1 MVVNDQL
8 LCECEASAIW
18 LSTNVRRAHMSQK
31 LSELLASA
39 RQAAIQSGRTDAS
52 MEDVAFAAG
61 MSKAAYA
68 KLENG
73 KTKSTTR
80 WRELADHLGISHD
93 DFIKAMPSVS
103 PAGGASPRVSRGVR
117 LMQRPDGTYI
127 GGAPGMADNRTR
139 MPSMS
144 PVLGHAAAG
153 AHGYVIIGDPIAYEP
168 TPPEL
173 ENAQEGY
180 LLYVSGESMVPR
192 FFPGERISVHP
203 GRPYSRNDFVVV
215 QFDDGSPEHVG
226 MVKQFQGYDDET
238 GDLLLSQYNPATEIR
253 VPGDKVREIHRVVI
267 PGL

>member
-1 MVVNDQL
+1 
-8 LCECEASAIW
+8 
-18 LSTNVRRAHMSQK
+18 MSQK
-31 LSELLASA
+31 LSELLSTA
-39 RQAAIQSGRTDAS
+39 RQAAIDSGRSGAS
-52 MEDVAFAAG
+52 MEDVAFAVG
-61 MSKAAYA
+61 ISKAAYA

-73 KTKSTTR
+73 KSKSTSR
-80 WRELADHLGISHD
+80 WRELADYLGISHD
-93 DFIKAMPSVS
+93 DILRAMPTIS
-103 PAGGASPRVSRGVR
+103 PSGGDSHRQTRSVR
-117 LMQRPDGTYI
+117 LITRPDGSVI
-127 GGAPGMADNRTR
+127 GHSPGMADNRTR

-153 AHGYVIIGDPIAYEP
+153 AHGYVTIGDPIAYEP

-226 MVKQFQGYDDET
+226 MVKQFQGYDDAT
-238 GDLLLSQYNPATEIR
+238 GDLLLTQYNPSAEIR

>member
-1 MVVNDQL
+1 MQ
-8 LCECEASAIW
+8 
-18 LSTNVRRAHMSQK
+18 QK
-31 LSELLASA
+31 LSELLAGA
-39 RQAAIQSGRTDAS
+39 RQSAVDGGRKGFS

-61 MSKAAYA
+61 ISKAAYA

-73 KTKSTTR
+73 KSKSTTR
-80 WRELADHLGISHD
+80 WREIADYLGISHD
-93 DFIKAMPSVS
+93 EILRAMPTIS
-103 PAGGASPRVSRGVR
+103 PSGGESTREPRSVR

-127 GGAPGMADNRTR
+127 GAAPGMSDGRAR

-153 AHGYVIIGDPIAYEP
+153 AHGYVIIGEPIAYEP

-173 ENAQEGY
+173 ENAQDGY

-226 MVKQFQGYDDET
+226 MVKQFQRYDDES
-238 GDLLLSQYNPATEIR
+238 GDLILSQYNPATEIR

>member
-1 MVVNDQL
+1 MAQ
-8 LCECEASAIW
+8 
-18 LSTNVRRAHMSQK
+18 T
-31 LSELLASA
+31 LSELLTTA
-39 RQAAIQSGRTDAS
+39 RQDAIARGRADCS
-52 MEDVAFAAG
+52 MEDVAHAAG

-73 KTKSTTR
+73 KSKSTTR
-80 WRELADHLGISHD
+80 WRDIADYLEIGHDEFLA
-93 DFIKAMPSVS
+93 AMPSIS
-103 PAGGASPRVSRGVR
+103 PAGGQIPRETRGVKLITR
-117 LMQRPDGTYI
+117 ADGTVI
-127 GGAPGMADNRTR
+127 GAAPGMSNSRTR
-139 MPSMS
+139 MPSIS

-153 AHGYVIIGDPIAYEP
+153 ASGYLIIGEPIAYEP

-173 ENAQEGY
+173 ENAQDGY

-226 MVKQFQGYDDET
+226 MVKQFVGYDDDS
-238 GDLLLSQYNPATEIR
+238 GDLLLSQYNPAMELR

>member
-1 MVVNDQL
+1 M
-8 LCECEASAIW
+8 AG
-18 LSTNVRRAHMSQK
+18 K
-31 LSELLASA
+31 LAELLATA
-39 RQAAIQSGRTDAS
+39 RKSAIQEGRTDCS

-61 MSKAAYA
+61 ISKAAYA

-73 KTKSTTR
+73 KSKSTTR
-80 WRELADHLGISHD
+80 WREIADYLGID
-93 DFIKAMPSVS
+93 RDAILEAMPSIS
-103 PAGGASPRVSRGVR
+103 LAGGQSPRESKGVR
-117 LMQRPDGTYI
+117 LVQRPDGSFI
-127 GGAPGMADNRTR
+127 GSKPGMSDARKA

-173 ENAQEGY
+173 ENAQDGY

-238 GDLLLSQYNPATEIR
+238 GDLLLSQYNPAIEIR
-253 VPGDKVREIHRVVI
+253 VPGEKVRDIHRVVI

>member
-1 MVVNDQL
+1 M
-8 LCECEASAIW
+8 AG
-18 LSTNVRRAHMSQK
+18 K
-31 LSELLASA
+31 LAEILANA
-39 RQAAIQSGRTDAS
+39 RQAGIKSGRTDCT

-61 MSKAAYA
+61 ISKAAYA
-68 KLENG
+68 KLESG
-73 KTKSTTR
+73 KSKSTTR
-80 WRELADHLGISHD
+80 WREIADYLGISHD
-93 DFIKAMPSVS
+93 EMLAAMPSIS
-103 PAGGASPRVSRGVR
+103 PAGGQSPREPRSVR
-117 LMQRPDGTYI
+117 LIQRPDGTFI
-127 GGAPGMADNRTR
+127 GGAPGMADNRAR

-153 AHGYVIIGDPIAYEP
+153 AHGYVIIGEPIAYEP

-173 ENAQEGY
+173 ENAQDGY

-203 GRPYSRNDFVVV
+203 RRPYSRNDFVVV

-238 GDLLLSQYNPATEIR
+238 GDLLLSQYNPPIEIR
-253 VPGDKVREIHRVVI
+253 VPGDKVKEIHRVVI